1 MCYVNEGPCVTQGSP
16 EEGTVEEHGRV
27 CSGNTPVSTQHV
39 CVACSVLEY
48 VFLHIPSCFIES
60 LFLFVRV
67 HLSKLDS
74 NCYALLLCLD
84 QELDLPEDYYD
95 D

>member
-1 MCYVNEGPCVTQGSP
+1 MCYVKEGPCVTQGSP
-16 EEGTVEEHGRV
+16 EEGTAIGHVRV
-27 CSGNTPVSTQHV
+27 SEKNTPACIRRV

-67 HLSKLDS
+67 HLSKLES
-74 NCYALLLCLD
+74 KCSMFFC
-84 QELDLPEDYYD
+84 
-95 D
+95 